1 VRQRKLPLC
10 RGEAQASPECGGW
23 RHRDESGSLR
33 CRSPD
38 MNLHDDLRD
47 ARATL
52 HIGYP
57 WWLRRLLLKNV
68 VAITLGRRI
77 YVRGAIDD
85 RVIRHELAHVRQV
98 NRLGLTVFL
107 ARYLYEFVR
116 NLIRERSLDRAYR
129 SISFEREAYEAET
142 LV

>member
-1 VRQRKLPLC
+1 VNL
-10 RGEAQASPECGGW
+10 S
-23 RHRDESGSLR
+23 DEV
-33 CRSPD
+33 
-38 MNLHDDLRD
+38 RD

-57 WWLRRLLLKNV
+57 WWLRPLLVKNV

-98 NRLGLTVFL
+98 NRLGLTVFIV
-107 ARYLYEFVR
+107 RYVYEFVR
-116 NLIRERSLDRAYR
+116 NLVRERSLDRAYR